1 MFTPRFSGSKVLKF
15 FKQVTDCSHKGIIFP
30 IYGSAHKLLH
40 ILFAK
45 CPVFMGLLR
54 TDYAK
59 LFFNDPYVKL
69 FMNDPYVNTK

>member
-15 FKQVTDCSHKGIIFP
+15 CKQGTVCSHKGVLFP

-45 CPVFMGLLR
+45 CPVFLGLLQI
-54 TDYAK
+54 D
-59 LFFNDPYVKL
+59 YVKL